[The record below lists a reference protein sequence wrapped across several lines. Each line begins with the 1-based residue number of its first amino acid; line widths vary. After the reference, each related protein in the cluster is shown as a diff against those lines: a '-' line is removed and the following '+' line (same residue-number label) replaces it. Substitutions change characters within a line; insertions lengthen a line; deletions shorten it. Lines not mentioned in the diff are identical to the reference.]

1 MLFQLKLAAL
11 KQLSLIV
18 AIAPQPS
25 QKQIQWEESRYCL
38 IAC

>member
-1 MLFQLKLAAL
+1 MLFQLNFAAS
-11 KQLSLIV
+11 KQLTLIV

-25 QKQIQWEESRYCL
+25 QKQIQWKESRYCL